1 MPEKDEVVCPI
12 GGCGNNGEI
21 LTLEKLK
28 IDERLRS
35 LEISSAGKVEILK
48 RIDGT
53 LTELVANVKIQN
65 GRVNKLENKWHT
77 VLGICTGVG
86 FIVGTIITAVKL
98 LK

>member
-65 GRVNKLENKWHT
+65 GRVNKLENKWH
-77 VLGICTGVG
+77 GV
-86 FIVGTIITAVKL
+86 
-98 LK
+98 